1 MRIANL
7 RMMRGRVIKLTLA
20 ALLFQAIV
28 AAIFVGA
35 KLDGGIA
42 APGAP
47 LRPNF
52 RLQSSD
58 GSVVDS
64 RLLRGR
70 PYLLFFGFA
79 SCPEI
84 CPTTLMETQALLREA
99 DTTTR
104 AFPIYFVSVDPA
116 RDTPEALRDFVSGF
130 GDNVLGLTGSGDD
143 ILPHLPAQRHAHP
156 RSLYL

>member
-42 APGAP
+42 APSAP

-79 SCPEI
+79 SCPAMAAPKSPSSASVHAI
-84 CPTTLMETQALLREA
+84 
-99 DTTTR
+99 R
-104 AFPIYFVSVDPA
+104 AKASASNAGRLEF
-116 RDTPEALRDFVSGF
+116 
-130 GDNVLGLTGSGDD
+130 
-143 ILPHLPAQRHAHP
+143 
-156 RSLYL
+156 